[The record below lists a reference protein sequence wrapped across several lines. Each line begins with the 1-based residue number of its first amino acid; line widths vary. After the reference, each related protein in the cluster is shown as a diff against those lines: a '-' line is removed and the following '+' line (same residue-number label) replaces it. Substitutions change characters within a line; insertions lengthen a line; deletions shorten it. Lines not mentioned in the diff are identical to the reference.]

1 MTHLHRHSRFYVAL
15 AAAAGVFLVSRPL
28 MPAADPAFPTL
39 LAGNVFFGT
48 FFGLMALFALRITP
62 EGLRR
67 HAAVEDEG
75 WPLILA
81 LTVAAAAFGLASTFV
96 IINDGQ
102 GKPATV
108 LFLAMTSV
116 PVSWAMVH
124 TLAAFHYANLYYARH
139 RTDRADAGG
148 LEFPGGGEPGMLEFV
163 YYSFVVGMT
172 SQVSDVDVSSRAQR
186 RATLIHGIGSFF
198 YNTVLIALAVN
209 AAISIVG

>member
-1 MTHLHRHSRFYVAL
+1 MTHLHRHGRFYVAL
-15 AAAAGVFLVSRPL
+15 AAAAGVLFVSRPL
-28 MPAADPAFPTL
+28 APAIDPAFPAL

-48 FFGLMALFALRITP
+48 FFGLMAQFALRITP

-67 HAAVEDEG
+67 RAAIEDEG

-81 LTVAAAAFGLASTFV
+81 LTAAAAAFGLASTFV
-96 IINDGQ
+96 IINAGG

-108 LFLAMTSV
+108 LVLAMASV

-124 TLAAFHYANLYYARH
+124 TLVAFHYANLYYARH
-139 RTDRADAGG
+139 AAGRTDAGG
-148 LEFPGGGEPGMLEFV
+148 LEFPGGGEPGMLEFL

-172 SQVSDVDVSSRAQR
+172 AQVSDVEVSSRPQR